1 MLVSNRIKFVFVR
14 YVSQYIAEFSQ
25 LDLGLEFMKGVVLC
39 KFVKDWNAKCEY
51 QCCAFNMHV
60 HTIKCFVL

>member
-1 MLVSNRIKFVFVR
+1 MLVTNRMKFVFVR

-25 LDLGLEFMKGVVLC
+25 LDLGLGFMKGVVLC

-51 QCCAFNMHV
+51 
-60 HTIKCFVL
+60 